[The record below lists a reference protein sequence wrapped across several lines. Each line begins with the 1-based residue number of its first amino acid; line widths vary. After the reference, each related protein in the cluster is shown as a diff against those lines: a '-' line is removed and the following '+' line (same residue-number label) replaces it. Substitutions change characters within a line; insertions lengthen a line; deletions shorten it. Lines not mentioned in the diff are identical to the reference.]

1 MTLMSKI
8 CGVSTSTVLD
18 YIINH
23 PYSPALIG
31 FIVNFS
37 KSKRYVKNDKLKKLL
52 IIDKKKCKFVA
63 VLVKPDNNDLEKIKD
78 LPFDYYQIYDCNPEE
93 IKFIKEKYN
102 KKIISAITVEKKED
116 VSKYKNFVSIS
127 DIILFD
133 SKGYEKSLSYDHN
146 LLNEVPNNINKM
158 IAGNIQFDDDIEK
171 FRNICKYID
180 ISGGLETS
188 GIKDISKIDIFLK
201 KIKQLNNETK
211 KRYPIN
217 RST

>member
-37 KSKRYVKNDKLKKLL
+37 KSKRYVKNEKLKKLL

-188 GIKDISKIDIFLK
+188 GIKDISKIDIFLN